1 MAGKIDGVFVELKA
15 TVDDAGV
22 VKAEQKITNSAKKIQ
37 AEFKKTDTSLS
48 RTNTQLARQS
58 KNTAKSAK
66 SMGGMG
72 RSAGQASIQL
82 QQFTGQVS
90 GGVNPLIAF
99 SQQAADLGIVMGAPL
114 LGSIVGIGAAIG
126 VVLLPELFKSTSAVE
141 DLEKAMES
149 LDKVATQTDGGV
161 IEFTTSIKKLME
173 ISRNA
178 AIAELEVGLLRAD
191 KASKSAAI
199 GITDLMG
206 ELDAGFGL
214 FGSNASDVESYV
226 KALNST
232 TKSTSV
238 NVEAQKGFIETST
251 EVGALFGKSG
261 EEARKFGQS
270 VILATAA
277 LEKDP
282 SLDNFNKYQNLLAD
296 AAAGNTELSD
306 ETKEVIAKVREL
318 GLEGIKAGEISK
330 GLAKTL
336 KQVLNP
342 ESSSENP
349 LITELTESEVIA
361 GSLAQQIALA
371 KAELNGGTDAARRL
385 ALAFELGLK
394 SSSALPESIAASL
407 TELEKVEAQQVAG
420 EERTR
425 EELQKTAQ
433 LKSELKAQE
442 AKTTSEFEKL
452 ESSFGTELE
461 QIESKLIAER
471 ELTKAYF
478 LLELEDAK
486 GNADALL
493 AVEQRKADATA
504 AIEKNASDAK
514 ARLEQ
519 AKKQTTLGYASST
532 FGALSSL
539 MNTESRKLF
548 EIGKAAAI
556 GQAIV
561 DGYAAVSKT
570 MASVPY
576 PFNVPL
582 AIAQGAAS
590 AVQVQGIAK
599 QKFGGS
605 GGGAGTF
612 SAGMPAVRTTDAG
625 SAGGGGN
632 QNINISGI
640 DRNSL
645 ISGGQLVDTLNQ
657 ALGDGFTIN
666 FAGG

>member
-37 AEFKKTDTSLS
+37 QAFKNTDTSLS

-126 VVLLPELFKSTSAVE
+126 VVLLPELFKSKSALQELEGIAETLGMSLKKSSTGVDQLSE
-141 DLEKAMES
+141 SIEKLAAVSAPLARLQIASSIQDAEKKIKIAAQGINDSMINLGAGAVKLDTLNRIGGNVDDLYKKLQNFHNLPGDLGLNPVQLVNTRIAFEQ
-149 LDKVATQTDGGV
+149 VAERMG
-161 IEFTTSIKKLME
+161 ITTSQAGGLIIALKKVQKE
-173 ISRNA
+173 SS
-178 AIAELEVGLLRAD
+178 V
-191 KASKSAAI
+191 
-199 GITDLMG
+199 
-206 ELDAGFGL
+206 
-214 FGSNASDVESYV
+214 SN
-226 KALNST
+226 
-232 TKSTSV
+232 
-238 NVEAQKGFIETST
+238 I
-251 EVGALFGKSG
+251 
-261 EEARKFGQS
+261 
-270 VILATAA
+270 AA
-277 LEKDP
+277 LE
-282 SLDNFNKYQNLLAD
+282 S
-296 AAAGNTELSD
+296 TLSRLND
-306 ETKEVIAKVREL
+306 ETGGGSEKLIEFAKSFLPFFKAAREGTDEL
-318 GLEGIKAGEISK
+318 NTLRMAFSDLFGQLKKPEEAKA
-330 GLAKTL
+330 
-336 KQVLNP
+336 
-342 ESSSENP
+342 
-349 LITELTESEVIA
+349 LTEADVVA
-361 GSLAQQIALA
+361 KSLTQQVALA

-394 SSSALPESIAASL
+394 SSGALPESIAASL

-625 SAGGGGN
+625 SAGGGN